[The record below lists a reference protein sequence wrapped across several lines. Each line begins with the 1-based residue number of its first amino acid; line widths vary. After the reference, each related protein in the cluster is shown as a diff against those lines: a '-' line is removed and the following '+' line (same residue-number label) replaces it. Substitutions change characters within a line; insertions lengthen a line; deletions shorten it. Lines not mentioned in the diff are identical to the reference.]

1 MRGVS
6 STHTLNRLTAQWPR
20 PSKRSLAAILCAG
33 FLVVTVASCSYT
45 TKVDLP
51 KTQPE
56 TSRILWGDGTTMAN
70 LHAEQDREEISFEKM
85 GDFLPVAVV
94 AIEDSRYFEHDG
106 VDPRG
111 ILRALTRDLKSGK
124 VIEGGS
130 TITQQYV
137 RAVLLTPEQTFTR
150 KIKEAVLAV
159 QLERQYSKQ
168 AILKKYLNLIYFG
181 NGAYGVQAAARTY
194 FGKDAIALNLTESA
208 LLAGLIRSPGDY
220 DPFTQPDAA
229 LARRNEVL
237 SRIEVLKRLPAED
250 KASAIAAPLGVGA
263 APATQRTAA
272 PHFVERVRAF
282 ILSDP
287 TFGETAAERERLL
300 YQGGLRI
307 ETTLDPR
314 AQAQAVDAV
323 TKTLS
328 SPATD
333 PAAAVVSIDPRNG
346 HILAYVGGSDF
357 YGDEPWARYDLAG
370 QGKRSA
376 GSSFKPFVLAAAL
389 EAGVSLEKQYP
400 APGELTI
407 PIKGQ
412 APWLIRNYDGKG
424 GGTMNLIEATVHS
437 VNTVYAELITEIG
450 AQPVVDLANKLG
462 VESKLGAYP
471 SSALGSN
478 GVTVL
483 DMASAYSS
491 FADDGMHT
499 SPVFITQVSTNTGEV
514 LWRARP
520 SRERTLPVA
529 ISRNVTQVLQQV
541 VERGT
546 AVNARIGR
554 SVAGKTGTGEE
565 WSDAWFVGYTP
576 ELVTA
581 VWVGFPDAA
590 RTMRPPTTR
599 ITVTGGTWP
608 AQIWQA
614 TAGAYLAETPASKFP
629 TPIASVTGA
638 SGATG
643 PRGPTGPGLTS
654 VVGQSTVDATRIL
667 VDAGYRVRL
676 YETASRSVAAGFVI
690 SQSPAAGA
698 PFAIGGTITL
708 AVSTG
713 PPLVVPV
720 PSVLGLSAQKAAALL
735 GASGFEVQIH
745 IEAEPPPGAPERAAS
760 VWKQLPAGGEPLAV
774 DQAVTIWLNP

>member
-1 MRGVS
+1 
-6 STHTLNRLTAQWPR
+6 
-20 PSKRSLAAILCAG
+20 
-33 FLVVTVASCSYT
+33 
-45 TKVDLP
+45 
-51 KTQPE
+51 
-56 TSRILWGDGTTMAN
+56 MAN
-70 LHAEQDREEISFEKM
+70 LHAEQNREEISLEKM
-85 GDFLPVAVV
+85 GDYLPVAVV

-106 VDPRG
+106 IDPRA
-111 ILRALTRDLKSGK
+111 ILRALTRDLKAGEI
-124 VIEGGS
+124 VEGGS

-137 RAVLLTPEQTFTR
+137 RAVLLSPEQTLSR

-168 AILKKYLNLIYFG
+168 AIFEKYLNLIYFG

-194 FGKDAIALNLTESA
+194 FGKDAGDLSLSESA
-208 LLAGLIRSPGDY
+208 LLAGIIRSPGDY
-220 DPFTQPDAA
+220 DPFTDPEAA

-237 SRIEVLKRLPAED
+237 SRITELRRLPLED
-250 KASAIAAPLGVGA
+250 KEVAKTSPLGVGV
-263 APATQRTAA
+263 APTTQRTGA
-272 PHFVERVRAF
+272 PHFVEKVRAF
-282 ILSDP
+282 ILSNKK
-287 TFGETAAERERLL
+287 FGATAAQREHLL

-323 TKTLS
+323 AKTLS
-328 SPATD
+328 SPSKD
-333 PAAAVVSIDPRNG
+333 PSAAVVSIDPRNG
-346 HILAYVGGSDF
+346 HILAYVGGSNF

-370 QGKRSA
+370 QGKRSS

-407 PIKGQ
+407 PIRGQ

-424 GGTMNLIEATVHS
+424 GGTMNLVEATVFS

-450 AQPVVDLANKLG
+450 AQPVVDLANRMG
-462 VESKLGAYP
+462 IESKLGAYP
-471 SSALGSN
+471 SAALGSN

-499 SPVFITQVSTNTGEV
+499 SPVFITQVSTNSGEV
-514 LWRARP
+514 LWRAEPTRA
-520 SRERTLPVA
+520 RTLPSS
-529 ISRNVTQVLQQV
+529 ISRAVTQVLQQV

-546 AVNARIGR
+546 GVNARIGR
-554 SVAGKTGTGEE
+554 PVAGKTGTGEE

-629 TPIASVTGA
+629 SPITGATGA
-638 SGATG
+638 SGASG
-643 PRGPTGPGLTS
+643 PTGPTGPGLTS

-667 VDAGYRVRL
+667 VDAGYRVHL
-676 YETASRSVAAGFVI
+676 YETASRSVAQGFVI
-690 SQSPAAGA
+690 SQSPAAGS

-745 IEAEPPPGAPERAAS
+745 VEAEPPPGAPERAAS
-760 VWKQLPAGGEPLAV
+760 VWKQLPAGGEPLAI